1 MPDFVEKLDLVM
13 QGTITAESDISISPP
28 DHSAKEG
35 LATVLTLPEKSV
47 WRGGHIVK
55 TVYIPGSSLRGAL
68 RNGAARAVAADRA
81 GRQRRMTP
89 EDFLLVAKGG
99 IKDRKEAGRDER
111 VVDYEAAAKLRREE
125 PIVSLFGAMA
135 MKIAGRW
142 QVGDAVP
149 VEPVT
154 PDRKGRGVRSHP
166 FQRQPELAGYMSENA
181 YNEFLEQDRKR
192 VEANVDEDKA
202 EDLDRKIARERKRPE
217 PDNDRIEQWESE
229 SKALK
234 ERAGKSREEAGG
246 AVNIQQI
253 LGGWQAIPEG
263 TEMNHRM
270 RLRDVTEDELA
281 WAFFTLRR
289 LAREGRLG
297 AHESRGEGYFRAE
310 YDLRLARDGG
320 DFKEAGRLRI
330 EDFGLHLDGG
340 ERTLESA
347 FARSLN
353 VLNAAPEESA

>member
-1 MPDFVEKLDLVM
+1 MLDLVM
-13 QGTITAESDISISPP
+13 KGTVTAETDISVSPP
-28 DHSAKEG
+28 DHSEKDGRRAPF
-35 LATVLTLPEKSV
+35 LALPEKSV

-55 TVYIPGSSLRGAL
+55 TVYIPGSSIRGAL

-99 IKDRKEAGRDER
+99 IKDRREAGRDER
-111 VVDYEAAAKLRREE
+111 VVDYEAADKLRRDE

-181 YNEFLEQDRKR
+181 YNEFLEQDKKR
-192 VEANVDEDKA
+192 VEANVKEGEA
-202 EDLDRKIARERKRPE
+202 ESLEGKIRVERGRSE
-217 PDNDRIEQWESE
+217 PDYDQIGEWEAK
-229 SKALK
+229 SKELK
-234 ERAGKSREEAGG
+234 ENIEELRKDAGG
-246 AVNIQQI
+246 TVNIQQI

-270 RLRDVTEDELA
+270 RLRGVTEDELA
-281 WAFFTLRR
+281 WAFFALGR

-297 AHESRGEGYFRAE
+297 AHESRGEGYFRAA
-310 YDLRLARDGG
+310 YKLRLARDGG
-320 DFKEAGRLRI
+320 DFEEAGRLRI

-340 ERTLESA
+340 NETLEA
-347 FARSLN
+347 ALARSAD
-353 VLNAAPEESA
+353 VLDAAPEESA